1 MVDSAQLLPVA
12 QAARALDVSR
22 ERVRELVH
30 GGRLDAIRIGRELLV
45 DARSVEHRK
54 IVVKPAAGRPLSA
67 RMAWGFLWSLSGY
80 QPSWISP
87 SERVRLKRYARER
100 VPAQWPRLLSGRA
113 RVHRVRMLPGPLAR
127 LREDPHAV
135 VSGPVAAGRHG
146 ADLMAGSADEEFYV
160 DAARFDELA
169 RSRRLRLNSAE
180 PNAVIRVP
188 ALSGVLRP
196 PGSDGLAIPA
206 AVAADLLD
214 AGDERSVLA
223 AQQLLTRLGEVHKLG
238 E

>member
-12 QAARALDVSR
+12 RAAQVLDISR

-30 GGRLDAIRIGRELLV
+30 GGRLDAIRIGRELLI

-54 IVVKPAAGRPLSA
+54 SVVKPAAGRPLSA
-67 RMAWGFLWSLSGY
+67 RMAWGFLWSLSGCH
-80 QPSWISP
+80 PSWISP
-87 SERVRLKRYARER
+87 SERVRLKRYAQERE
-100 VPAQWPRLLSGRA
+100 PAQWPRLLSGRA
-113 RVHRVRMLPGPLAR
+113 RVYRVRMLAGPLAR

-135 VSGPVAAGRHG
+135 VSGPAAAGHYG
-146 ADLMAGSADEEFYV
+146 ADLMAGGADEEFYV
-160 DAARFDELA
+160 DAARFEDLA
-169 RSRRLRLNSAE
+169 RSRRLRLDSAE

-196 PGSDGLAIPA
+196 PGSDGYAIPA

-238 E
+238 G

>member
-1 MVDSAQLLPVA
+1 MVDSADLLPVA
-12 QAARALDVSR
+12 QAARVLDISR

-30 GGRLDAIRIGRELLV
+30 GGRLDAIRLGRELLV

-54 IVVKPAAGRPLSA
+54 SVVKPAAGRPLSA
-67 RMAWGFLWSLSGY
+67 RMAWGFLWSLNGHH
-80 QPSWISP
+80 PPWISP

-100 VPAQWPRLLSGRA
+100 EPVHWPRLLSGRA
-113 RVHRVRMLPGPLAR
+113 RVYRVRMLAGPLAR

-135 VSGPVAAGRHG
+135 VSGPAAAGHYG
-146 ADLMAGSADEEFYV
+146 ADLMAGGGDEEFYV
-160 DAARFDELA
+160 DAARFDELS
-169 RSRRLRLNSAE
+169 RSRRLRLGSAE

-188 ALSGVLRP
+188 ALPGVLRP
-196 PGSDGLAIPA
+196 PGSDGYAIPA

-238 E
+238 G

>member
-1 MVDSAQLLPVA
+1 MTTGLVNFGLGI
-12 QAARALDVSR
+12 SR

-54 IVVKPAAGRPLSA
+54 SVARGRPLSA

-113 RVHRVRMLPGPLAR
+113 RLHRVRMLPGPLAR